1 MLAVI
6 FCFEFQ
12 GSNEHELDRLK
23 FHLMLAT
30 EDHLI
35 LKEEHFNT
43 LSGIW
48 KNVIERTFLH
58 YKQAATAY
66 FTYLKISGNEVSI
79 IGNFSGFLTHVYF
92 LFLYLLKT
100 SGKIWYYDLFKEYE
114 KGRFVKSGLIIS
126 VLIKVIFKRKNYCA
140 KNQCK

>member
-79 IGNFSGFLTHVYF
+79 IGNFSPMPNYF
-92 LFLYLLKT
+92 FFLYLLKT
-100 SGKIWYYDLFKEYE
+100 SGKI
-114 KGRFVKSGLIIS
+114 
-126 VLIKVIFKRKNYCA
+126 
-140 KNQCK
+140 